1 MFVTLPRLVLMAC
14 LLIPSLSWGL
24 GLGEIHLNSALNEPM
39 NAEIDLIA
47 AGPEELSA
55 LRASLAPKDAFTRYG
70 IDRPPFLSTLT
81 FKVGKSKD
89 GRDVLLVRSTDSI
102 PEPFVTF
109 LVEVNWARGR
119 LMREY
124 TVLLDPPV
132 YTPGERASSAA
143 PVAAA
148 TTAPAAPAPAAA
160 PRVKTTPLPA
170 TPASADASTAAST
183 PAATTAAATPK
194 RTGHAGRA
202 AKRAASTSTASA
214 ATSSAAPSPPP
225 ESTSTPSAE
234 TASPVVA
241 EGTYRVAQGDTLT
254 KIARSLHASSR
265 GDIDQAMIAMYRSNP
280 EAFGGN
286 INILRR
292 GAVLRVPGA
301 DEIAALNQSEAM
313 SEVHRQMDAWRGNSA
328 TASSGHLRLVTP
340 GAGSGTSNSSS
351 ESASSG
357 EAQALKGRVQDLES
371 QLADAHR
378 LLDLKN
384 NELSELQRKLGA
396 QAAPAPTP
404 PPQTAMAPKPVPVP
418 TPAPAETKPS
428 TPEATAPVPTPLPAA
443 AENTSTP
450 APTAAPAPPPK
461 PVVAKKPAPVANSGG
476 SWIDWLE
483 QNLWLPAAIII
494 ALIAGLAI
502 ASWRRRQASGGGG
515 GGDFPGLDSTDI
527 SEFRDPGA
535 RVASSRGAD
544 DSFVVEES
552 GEHRMPDFN
561 EPAQHYAETTADL
574 KAPDDTMSS
583 ESAVNLD
590 QGDPLA
596 EADFHMAY
604 GLYDQAADLVRIAL
618 EREPDRRDL
627 RLKLLE
633 IYFVWGNKEAFLQ
646 TAKSLEA
653 TRDRAPAGEWD
664 KIVIMGKQICPDEPL
679 FAATAGSG
687 RGAGALVDLNLEGG
701 ENRVDIDLFGDP
713 EGERSIDQT
722 IAKDIDDTAATGES
736 TGLHA
741 GTDLDFTLDHAERGA
756 DDSPTREMA
765 PRDEPTVESEL
776 MNFADSPTAESPA
789 LKSADLRDR
798 ISSKLDKVNKADQ
811 TAELSIDDLG
821 LDLDHLEGAASG
833 ASVSI
838 PRLEETDH
846 PSDAPTMVAGL
857 DEKSRRM
864 MAEAE
869 SRARDKDLT
878 ELERELEASFVAD
891 LGTDHEEIKTAVLGP
906 ESAPT
911 VQMPRGATQDPGAT
925 SRFKSPEYSDVQEP
939 ERSDVDST
947 SRLRGLN
954 ADSIDLDLDRLANA
968 LGSGDTVEQPR
979 AEDEVFSSEV
989 FEASQRN
996 RKVDL
1001 DVGEALNGS
1010 EAAATNKLKTIS
1022 TQRTSK
1028 IKTEE
1033 LALPELEPVTMS
1045 EVGTK
1050 LDLARAYMDMG
1061 DPEGARSILEEVVS
1075 EGSASQKQ
1083 EAQRLIENLP
1093 G

>member
-1 MFVTLPRLVLMAC
+1 MSVTLPRLMLMAC
-14 LLIPSLSWGL
+14 LLSPSLSWGL
-24 GLGEIHLNSALNEPM
+24 GLGEIHLNSSLNEPM

-47 AGPEELSA
+47 AGPDELGA
-55 LRASLAPKDAFTRYG
+55 LRASLAGKDAFTRYG

-89 GRDVLLVRSTDSI
+89 GRDVLLVRSTESI

-148 TTAPAAPAPAAA
+148 TTAPAPTAPATRSRPAPAAA
-160 PRVKTTPLPA
+160 SPDSTTD
-170 TPASADASTAAST
+170 T
-183 PAATTAAATPK
+183 TTAPSEK
-194 RTGHAGRA
+194 PSRAGRTSGHS
-202 AKRAASTSTASA
+202 KRAAGAGNAASA
-214 ATSSAAPSPPP
+214 NAAAGAGASAAPSS
-225 ESTSTPSAE
+225 E
-234 TASPVVA
+234 ASGSLG
-241 EGTYRVAQGDTLT
+241 ENSYRVAQGDTLS
-254 KIARSLHASSR
+254 KIARSLRSGPKAE
-265 GDIDQAMIAMYRSNP
+265 IDQAMIAMYRANP
-280 EAFGGN
+280 DAFGGN

-292 GAVLRVPGA
+292 GAVLRVPGG
-301 DEIAALNQSEAM
+301 DEIAALNQTEAIG
-313 SEVHRQMDAWRGNSA
+313 EVHRQMDAWRGGS
-328 TASSGHLRLVTP
+328 TAAPSGHLRLVTP
-340 GAGSGTSNSSS
+340 GAGSGTSNSPG

-357 EAQALKGRVQDLES
+357 EAQALKGRVKDLEG

-378 LLDLKN
+378 LLDLKS

-396 QAAPAPTP
+396 PVTATP
-404 PPQTAMAPKPVPVP
+404 PPRQTTTAPVPVP
-418 TPAPAETKPS
+418 VPPPPQATQPS
-428 TPEATAPVPTPLPAA
+428 SSASTAPTPTTTPPPATESATPPTPV
-443 AENTSTP
+443 T
-450 APTAAPAPPPK
+450 APAP
-461 PVVAKKPAPVANSGG
+461 KPAPVAAKKPPVAAESG
-476 SWIDWLE
+476 SLIDWLE
-483 QNLWLPAAIII
+483 TNWYVPLGIII
-494 ALIAGLAI
+494 LLVAALMIT
-502 ASWRRRQASGGGG
+502 SWRRRQASGGGG
-515 GGDFPGLDSTDI
+515 GEFPGLDSTDI
-527 SEFRDPGA
+527 TEFRDPTA
-535 RVASSRGAD
+535 RIASGRGSD

-561 EPAQHYAETTADL
+561 EPAQHYGETTADL

-646 TAKSLEA
+646 AAKSLEA

-679 FAATAGSG
+679 FAGNTGGG

-713 EGERSIDQT
+713 EGERSIDHPL
-722 IAKDIDDTAATGES
+722 AKNTDDTEATGES
-736 TGLHA
+736 PGLHA
-741 GTDLDFTLDHAERGA
+741 GSDLDFTLDRPERGA
-756 DDSPTREMA
+756 DDSPTRDMP

-776 MNFADSPTAESPA
+776 MNFSDSPTAESPA
-789 LKSADLRDR
+789 LKSADLRGR
-798 ISSKLDKVNKADQ
+798 ISSKLEKVSKADQ

-821 LDLDHLEGAASG
+821 LDLDHLEGTSNG

-891 LGTDHEEIKTAVLGP
+891 LGSDHEEIKTAVLGP

-911 VQMPRGATQDPGAT
+911 VQMPRGKAADPSAT
-925 SRFKSPEYSDVQEP
+925 SRFKSPEYSDVQEG
-939 ERSDVDST
+939 ERPDIDST

-979 AEDEVFSSEV
+979 AEDEVFSTEV

-1001 DVGEALNGS
+1001 DVGDALNGS

-1022 TQRTSK
+1022 TQRTTK

-1033 LALPELEPVTMS
+1033 MALPELEPVTMS